1 MREKQLTIKKR
12 GRLLLLSGWT
22 AGILMLLAV
31 TGTLGGALWIRHSMQ
46 ASLPLLDGQDQ
57 LPGLTAEVRVR
68 RDQHGVPHL
77 AAQSL
82 DDLFLAQGYV
92 TAQDR
97 LWQMD
102 MLRRNAG
109 GELAELLGPSLLE
122 HDKVQRQLLMRAS
135 AQRIAATLSD
145 RDRHFLEDYAKG
157 VNQYIE
163 RHQDALPAEFH
174 LLAYHPRPWQPSDSI
189 LIGLMMVQTLDQHFQ
204 DKLGK
209 EQVTA
214 HLGAKLTADLYPTES
229 WRDHPP
235 TTPVPDLTAP
245 QPVIPDVPLD
255 ESQTKLEDL
264 VHLHKVLGGPPCE
277 GCAIG
282 SNEWAISGTH
292 TASGKPLLSNDMH
305 LDLSIPNIW
314 YEADLKGPNFH
325 AAGVTLP
332 GMPFVI
338 AGHNDHIAWG
348 ITALYGD
355 TQDLYVENLNGH
367 GEYESADGWRPI
379 EHAIEVIHVRGRGDV
394 TIDVQKTNH
403 GPIITPIL
411 EHESRPLALR
421 WTVYENAIGGIPL
434 FDLNSA
440 SNWTDFRAAMQK
452 WWGPTQNVVYADDQG
467 HIGYQAVGY
476 IPLRPQ
482 GIVEVPITDRQ
493 HEWQGYIPFEAL
505 PSTEDP
511 AAGMVATAN
520 SRVTPDGYPY
530 ALTLGWAS
538 PYRTERIYK
547 WLAGKDK
554 LTRQD
559 MLKLQMDVYSE
570 VNHEIA
576 QRMAYAIDHA
586 KGADERL
593 KQAADLMRTW
603 DGSMTEDSAAAS
615 VVVHA
620 LGALWPLIL
629 EPKLGANWQAYQ
641 WPSSSFAEEEI
652 IMHASPDWLP
662 RNYQNWDAL
671 LTDAVKKGMEK
682 DNPPYNIKNWT
693 YGSWHVI
700 DLEHPLFGLLPWF
713 KDWTG
718 TGRHSL
724 SGDHSTVKAAG
735 HAFGPSQ
742 RFTMDWSD
750 VDGSTEN
757 IVLGQSGNPLSP
769 YYRDQWSAWYQGTTF
784 ALPFSD
790 STVQAA
796 TVHTLQLVP

>member
-1 MREKQLTIKKR
+1 MRDTRLKKR
-12 GRLLLLSGWT
+12 NRRPFLRLLAWFAVVLILL
-22 AGILMLLAV
+22 AGI
-31 TGTLGGALWIRHSMQ
+31 GTIGGAFWLRNSMQ
-46 ASLPLLDGQDQ
+46 TSLPQLDGPDR
-57 LPGLTAEVRVR
+57 LPGLTAEVLVL

-77 AAQSL
+77 SAQSL
-82 DDLFLAQGYV
+82 DDLFVAQGYI

-102 MLRRNAG
+102 MLRRNAA
-109 GELAELLGPSLLE
+109 GELAELLGPGLVE
-122 HDKVQRQLLMRAS
+122 HDKIQRLLLLQAT

-145 RDRHFLEDYAKG
+145 QDRRFFEDYAKG
-157 VNQYIE
+157 VNQYI
-163 RHQDALPAEFH
+163 RQHKDNLPAGFR
-174 LLAYHPRPWQPSDSI
+174 LLAYQPREWQPADSI
-189 LIGLMMVQTLDQHFQ
+189 LVGLSMVQTLDQHFQ

-209 EQVTA
+209 EQVAA
-214 HLGAKLTADLYPTES
+214 HLGPKLTADLYPTGS

-235 TTPVPDLTAP
+235 TTPAPDLTAP
-245 QPVIPDVPLD
+245 QPVVPEAPLD
-255 ESQTKLEDL
+255 ESQTMLDDL
-264 VHLHKVLGGPPCE
+264 VHLREVLGKPSCE
-277 GCAIG
+277 GCAAG
-282 SNEWAISGTH
+282 SNQWVISGAH

-305 LDLSIPNIW
+305 LDLTIPNIW
-314 YEADLKGPNFH
+314 YEADLKAPEFH

-348 ITALYGD
+348 FTALYGD

-367 GEYESADGWRPI
+367 GEYESADGWHPI
-379 EHAIEVIHVRGRGDV
+379 QHATEVIHVRGGRDV
-394 TIDVQKTNH
+394 TVDVERTNH
-403 GPIITPIL
+403 GPIVTPML
-411 EHESRPLALR
+411 RHETRALALR
-421 WTVYENAIGGIPL
+421 WTVYENVAGGIPL

-440 SNWTDFRAAMQK
+440 SNWSEFRAAMQK

-467 HIGYQAVGY
+467 HIGYQAVGA

-493 HEWQGYIPFEAL
+493 HEWQGYVPFDAL
-505 PSTEDP
+505 PSTMDP
-511 AAGMVATAN
+511 AVGILATAN
-520 SRVTPDGYPY
+520 SRITPDGYPY

-559 MLKLQMDVYSE
+559 MLRLQTDVYSE

-576 QRMAYAIDHA
+576 QRLAYAIDHA
-586 KGADERL
+586 QKPDDRL

-603 DGSMTEDSAAAS
+603 DGTMTEDSAAAS
-615 VVVHA
+615 VVA
-620 LGALWPLIL
+620 RSLESLWPILL
-629 EPKLGANWQAYQ
+629 EPRLGRDWPVYQ
-641 WPSSSFAEEEI
+641 WPASSFAEEEI

-662 RNYQNWDAL
+662 SGYRNWDEL
-671 LTDAVKKGMEK
+671 LTDAVRKGMEAGK
-682 DNPPYNIKNWT
+682 APYDIKNWV

-700 DLEHPLFGLLPWF
+700 DLEHPLFHFLPWF

-718 TGRHSL
+718 TGSHPY

-735 HAFGPSQ
+735 RTFGPSQ

-757 IVLGQSGNPLSP
+757 IVMGESEDPLSP
-769 YYRDQWSAWYQGTTF
+769 YYRDQWKDWYQGTTF
-784 ALPFSD
+784 PLPFSD
-790 STVQAA
+790 HAVQAA
-796 TVHTLQLVP
+796 TTHTLRLVP